1 MPIPL
6 NPDLSV
12 GYQVPGVYTF
22 LSRVGSAPLADNRRV
37 LLLGYKTSAG
47 VAVAGAPLVINS
59 EAEVVTA
66 AGTGS
71 DLHRMYVA
79 LLAQLS
85 GGSGAQIWIMPMN
98 APSGTAQTRT
108 IKILQ
113 NPSGAVLGTG
123 NTGAVAAGVMTLWIC
138 GYQVDVQVANGDTYE
153 TIAANLKAQIDLIA
167 SFLPCTATVSTD
179 TITLTS
185 RHAAL
190 TSADLPIMVAFSSVS
205 MGLAAS
211 PGTITFASAASGSG
225 SATLSVSGRS
235 ASTAIAN
242 LDTANAINAA
252 FIAAVN
258 AASGFPVTAA
268 QPGTPGAV
276 ATLFFVDRR
285 VYNWNSTSITT
296 GITTTLTPAW
306 GSNAAGLPS
315 SSSPSL
321 ATVLT
326 NLASQDAYRLWVTNF
341 TGAGSYITAA
351 GFTQSGSASEYAIM
365 GTLSAHIEQYGNGQF
380 CKGQMLVFGDTRSLT
395 AAGSIPA
402 GTTPALTASPRY
414 FMQWCPASPQQAV
427 ELAARVAGLICQRLD
442 YPNFNYAG
450 SVIKT
455 DSRIPLLLPNVADR
469 QSDSDVNSAMLSYYM
484 APLRAN
490 SLNQLAIVSGRT
502 TAKPSSILGREYVF
516 WGTALADDYIRDDLQ
531 IQMPGLIAGKTGK
544 VYGTSRTQYT
554 LTPDAVK
561 AKCFSRMQF
570 YESLDIFDGADDLA
584 PALQVQVNQVL
595 PSRWDVKLPKRFAL
609 PIEQISI
616 VAEYAS

>member
-6 NPDLSV
+6 NPDLPTS
-12 GYQVPGVYTF
+12 YQVPGVYTF
-22 LSRVGSAPLADNRRV
+22 LSRVGSAPLADNRRI

-47 VAVAGAPLVINS
+47 IAVPGTPQRVNS
-59 EAEVVTA
+59 EGDVVTL

-71 DLHRMYVA
+71 DLHRMYMA

-85 GGSGAQIWIMPMN
+85 GGSGAEIWMMPMT

-108 IKILQ
+108 IKIMQ
-113 NPSGAVLGTG
+113 SPASAVLGTG

-138 GYQVDVQVANGDTYE
+138 GWRIDVQVANGDTYD

-167 SFLPCTATVSTD
+167 SFLPCTAGVASD
-179 TITLTS
+179 TITLTA

-190 TSADLPIMVAFSSVS
+190 TSADLPIMVSFSSTS
-205 MGLAAS
+205 MALAAS
-211 PGTITFASAASGSG
+211 PGTITFATAATGAG
-225 SATLSVSGRS
+225 SATLYVARQSASVS
-235 ASTAIAN
+235 IAN

-258 AASGFPVTAA
+258 SAAAFPVTAA
-268 QPGTPGAV
+268 QPSTPGAV
-276 ATLFFVDRR
+276 TTLFFVNER
-285 VYNWNSTSITT
+285 VFNWNATSITST
-296 GITTTLTPAW
+296 IATTMTPAW
-306 GSNAAGLPS
+306 GASAAGLPS
-315 SSSPSL
+315 SSTPSL

-326 NLASQDAYRLWVTNF
+326 NLASQDAYRLWLTNF

-351 GFTQSGSASEYAIM
+351 GFSQSGSASEYSVM
-365 GTLSAHIEQYGNGQF
+365 GTLSSHIEQYGNGQF
-380 CKGQMLVFGDTRSLT
+380 CKGQMLVFADTRALATS
-395 AAGSIPA
+395 GSIPA

-414 FMQWCPASPQQAV
+414 FMDWCPASPQQGL
-427 ELAARVAGLICQRLD
+427 EIAARDVGLICQHLD

-450 SVIKT
+450 AILKT
-455 DSRIPLLLPNVADR
+455 DSRTPFLIPNVADR
-469 QSDSDVNSAMLSYYM
+469 PSDSDVNSAMLSYYM

-516 WGTALADDYIRDDLQ
+516 RGTALADDYIRDDLA

-554 LTPDAVK
+554 ITPDAVK

-570 YESLDIFDGADDLA
+570 YESLDIYDGADDLA
-584 PALQVQVNQVL
+584 PALQVQVNQL